1 MWSAYSKKTM
11 HLILISGILNA
22 IQLIDSHLQ
31 INNVSLALTSMN
43 TRYPLNSSSVITVIT
58 TFSNGSIYL
67 IRVDN
72 QRIDYMVAYEN
83 HMVDVQKELYLLREK
98 VHEIATDRYAIKKKS
113 GVANETYNWIRL
125 LLSCN
130 VSCFY

>member
-1 MWSAYSKKTM
+1 M

-43 TRYPLNSSSVITVIT
+43 TRYPLNSSSVITAIT
-58 TFSNGSIYL
+58 TFNNGSIYL

-98 VHEIATDRYAIKKKS
+98 VQEIATDRYPIKKNS
-113 GVANETYNWIRL
+113 VANETYNLIRL
-125 LLSCN
+125 LLSCS

>member
-1 MWSAYSKKTM
+1 M
-11 HLILISGILNA
+11 
-22 IQLIDSHLQ
+22 
-31 INNVSLALTSMN
+31 NNESFELSQTPEMS
-43 TRYPLNSSSVITVIT
+43 PLSRDEDPVVIWVGQNGRCYGYVVTKVRNEN
-58 TFSNGSIYL
+58 SNGSIYF

-98 VHEIATDRYAIKKKS
+98 VQEIATDRYPIKKNS
-113 GVANETYNWIRL
+113 VANETYNLIRL
-125 LLSCN
+125 LLSCS

>member
-1 MWSAYSKKTM
+1 M
-11 HLILISGILNA
+11 NA
-22 IQLIDSHLQ
+22 IQLIDSHSQ

-43 TRYPLNSSSVITVIT
+43 TRYPLNSSFVITAIT
-58 TFSNGSIYL
+58 TFNNGSIYF

-98 VHEIATDRYAIKKKS
+98 VQEIATDRYPIKKNPLQMKL
-113 GVANETYNWIRL
+113 TI
-125 LLSCN
+125 
-130 VSCFY
+130 